1 MAAAAAERPVV
12 TTGDSSNALLQAARA
27 AALAQG
33 GTWESVG
40 GAGNK
45 LRSVAEGRADLA
57 IMHFGTSLWDT
68 AAPEALVRAS
78 GGRVSD
84 LFGAPLVHRTGGPLK
99 NALGVVASAK
109 GCGAA
114 HASLC
119 KAMRSDPRAL
129 ALLAESAG
137 PREAWGA
144 QAADVARGLDGRPLC
159 RRWLGEAVGG
169 GELLRYDAP
178 EEGAFR
184 GMMSNG
190 CRLDLVGGE
199 GEGAG
204 DSNGAEGGDG
214 RVRPRSA
221 FYKRVV
227 MGELD
232 AARDKARE
240 QPAKL
245 ARDARSFGVEAGF
258 LASAACA
265 QLLAAG
271 VHAPRAYRVEMRP
284 DEASPIDSAFSMLL
298 SDFSPE
304 AGWTQVGLLDAG
316 QARRSLAAL
325 ARLHAFFWEGGAFST
340 SGGEAAA
347 ELEAAVWPA
356 GMYTQP
362 SMQPAAQ
369 FDRLAAKYTE
379 HSERLGPRFH
389 AAEELAGVDS
399 ERLQTL
405 GQRLQRVARDAAAES
420 HPFDDVAAGAGGAGG
435 NAARRF
441 RTLIHGDPKA
451 ANLLLHEGGAVGFID
466 FQWTGWGLAA
476 TDVAHHV
483 CAAFAPDALAQEGAL
498 LDHYHASL
506 LAAAAEFGGAP
517 SLPSR
522 AQFQAQYV
530 AAILDMGRIVLAYQW
545 SRADFET
552 PSLNRNGYNKD
563 VRCAAWLAAR
573 CDRALA
579 EWERG
584 RAR

>member
-1 MAAAAAERPVV
+1 
-12 TTGDSSNALLQAARA
+12 
-27 AALAQG
+27 
-33 GTWESVG
+33 
-40 GAGNK
+40 
-45 LRSVAEGRADLA
+45 
-57 IMHFGTSLWDT
+57 MHFGTSLWDT
-68 AAPEALVRAS
+68 AAPEALVRTS

-114 HASLC
+114 HASLT

-169 GELLRYDAP
+169 GALLRYDAP
-178 EEGAFR
+178 EAGAFR

-190 CRLDLVGGE
+190 CRLDLVWGEGGGE
-199 GEGAG
+199 GEGAA
-204 DSNGAEGGDG
+204 DSNGAEGGNG

-245 ARDARSFGVEAGF
+245 ARDARSFRVEAGF
-258 LASAACA
+258 LGSAACA

-271 VHAPRAYRVEMRP
+271 VHAPRAYYVDMRP
-284 DEASPIDSAFSMLL
+284 DEASPIDSAFAMLL

-304 AGWTQVGLLDAG
+304 AGWSQVGLLDAG
-316 QARRSLAAL
+316 QARRSLASL

-340 SGGEAAA
+340 RGGEAAA

-369 FDRLAAKYTE
+369 FDRLAEKYTE

-399 ERLQTL
+399 EQLQTL
-405 GQRLQRVARDAAAES
+405 GQRLQRVARDAAAEA
-420 HPFDDVAAGAGGAGG
+420 HPFDDAAAGAGGAGSAG
-435 NAARRF
+435 SDAARRF

-483 CAAFAPDALAQEGAL
+483 CAALAPAALAQEGAL

-517 SLPSR
+517 SMPSR

-563 VRCAAWLAAR
+563 ARCAAWLAAR

-584 RAR
+584 RALG